1 MPKPKMKL
9 PYDALLT
16 FGAEAAL
23 AASADA
29 TNVLD
34 LKTNTVLKRFSLVSD
49 ITAHK
54 ISATDETLSI
64 VFELSNSSD
73 GSGSVTKYTRV
84 VANETSAVDRHI
96 DEVNNL
102 IDGTFY
108 RYAKVSYVVG
118 GTSPSTDLE
127 CYLSD
132 ISVVGN

>member
-16 FGAEAAL
+16 FGAESDL

-54 ISATDETLSI
+54 ISAGNEALSI
-64 VFELSNSSD
+64 VFELSNNSD
-73 GSGSVTKYTRV
+73 GSASVTKATRV
-84 VANETSAVDRHI
+84 VPLSADAVDRHI
-96 DEVNNL
+96 DEVTNEK
-102 IDGTFY
+102 DGTFY

-118 GTSPSTDLE
+118 GTSPSSDLE
-127 CYLSD
+127 CYLSK